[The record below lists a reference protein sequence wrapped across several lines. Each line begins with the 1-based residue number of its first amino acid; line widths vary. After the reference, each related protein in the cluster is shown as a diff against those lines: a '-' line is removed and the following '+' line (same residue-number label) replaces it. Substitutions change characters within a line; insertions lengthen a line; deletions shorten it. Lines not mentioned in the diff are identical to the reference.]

1 MAGSIYLRTEQKCNS
16 LQKHPIKLDF
26 ARIQIEL
33 ESVTNLLNEA
43 ESKNIKLSKDVSS
56 IASQLQDTQVKKK
69 KNKRGQKLSAID
81 IFCGSSLLKIRL
93 SQQELLAE
101 ETRQKLQLS
110 TKLRQAED
118 DKNSLQ
124 EQLEEEM
131 EAKRNIERHVS
142 TLNIQV
148 RLPTGHNC
156 T

>member
-1 MAGSIYLRTEQKCNS
+1 MFTSVQVEV
-16 LQKHPIKLDF
+16 
-26 ARIQIEL
+26 

-43 ESKNIKLSKDVSS
+43 EGKNIKLSKDVTSLT
-56 IASQLQDTQVKKK
+56 SQLQDSQVTLTQTNIAYNIIEPWYHCWTDV
-69 KNKRGQKLSAID
+69 
-81 IFCGSSLLKIRL
+81 LL
-93 SQQELLAE
+93 QELLAE

-131 EAKRNIERHVS
+131 EAKRNVERHVS

-148 RLPTGHNC
+148 RLASYLASFVKT
-156 T
+156 